1 MKNSIIALIAEK
13 SRDVA
18 DDLPKAEVPRP
29 YSVPPGY
36 VPPTLGEQF
45 RYVSERSSQGATSTS
60 IVTSPESHLKITIT
74 RSLSLCGA
82 QAALRHPY
90 YKYGYAGAIL
100 LGVLG
105 YAAATT
111 MTKHQGQQQQG
122 GEGRH
127 TGPQP

>member
-1 MKNSIIALIAEK
+1 MKNSIIALITEK

-18 DDLPKAEVPRP
+18 DDLPNQKEMPRP

-45 RYVSERSSQGATSTS
+45 RYVSEGSSQGPTPTS
-60 IVTSPESHLKITIT
+60 IVTSPESHLKIT
-74 RSLSLCGA
+74 RSLSPSGA

-90 YKYGYAGAIL
+90 YKYGYAVAIL

-111 MTKHQGQQQQG
+111 TTKHQGQQQQG
-122 GEGRH
+122 SEGRH
-127 TGPQP
+127 MGPQP